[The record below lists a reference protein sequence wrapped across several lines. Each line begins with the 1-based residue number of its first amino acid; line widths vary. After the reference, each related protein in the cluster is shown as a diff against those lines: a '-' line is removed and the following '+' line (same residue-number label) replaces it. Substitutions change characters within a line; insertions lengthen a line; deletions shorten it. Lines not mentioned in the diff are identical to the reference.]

1 MKKLR
6 IAFFDAK
13 LYDKAFFDE
22 ANKKYGYDIKYF
34 QSRLSENNVIV
45 TKDADTVCAFVND
58 IIDKKVADALSDNGI
73 TLIALRSAG
82 YNNVDLQ
89 AVFGRIHVVSVP
101 AYSPNAVAE
110 HAVALMLSLN
120 RKIHKAYYRTRD
132 NNFNINGL
140 LGFDMAGKTV
150 GIIGTGKIGVL
161 VARILKG
168 FEMEVLAFDKFP
180 DKKNEK
186 KYGFSYVDLNTLYKK
201 SNIITLHCPL
211 TPETKHVINK
221 KSIDKMKDGVM
232 IINTGRGKLINTV
245 DLIAAL
251 KRGRVG
257 SAGLDVYEEESEYFF
272 EDHSS
277 TIISD
282 DVLARLLTFPNVLIT
297 SHQGFFTEEALTNI
311 AKTTLEN
318 IRLYFEEDKL
328 PNEICY
334 RCSEFGS
341 GKPCA
346 KERTGKCFELTL
358 VKT

>member
-13 LYDKAFFDE
+13 PYDKEFFDE
-22 ANKKYGYDIKYF
+22 TNKKYGFDIKYF

-58 IIDKKVADALSDNGI
+58 IINRKVADELYNNGI
-73 TLIALRSAG
+73 TLVALRSAG
-82 YNNVDLQ
+82 YNNVDLSS
-89 AVFGRIHVVSVP
+89 VFGRIHVVRVP

-110 HAVALMLSLN
+110 HTVGLMLSLN

-132 NNFNINGL
+132 SNFNINGL
-140 LGFDMAGKTV
+140 LGFDMAGKTA
-150 GIIGTGKIGVL
+150 GIIGTGRIGIL
-161 VARILKG
+161 VAKILKG
-168 FEMEVLAFDKFP
+168 FDMKVIAYDKFP

-186 KYGFSYVDLNTLYKK
+186 KYGFSYVSLDTLYKQAD
-201 SNIITLHCPL
+201 IITLHCPL
-211 TPETKHVINK
+211 TPETIHI
-221 KSIDKMKDGVM
+221 IDKSSIKKMKGGVM
-232 IINTGRGKLINTV
+232 IINTGRGKLISTV

-251 KRGRVG
+251 KKGKIG

-272 EDHSS
+272 EDYSS
-277 TIISD
+277 AIIRD

-297 SHQGFFTEEALTNI
+297 SHQGFFTKEALQNI
-311 AKTTLEN
+311 AETTLVN
-318 IRLYFEEDKL
+318 IKLYFEENKL

-341 GKPCA
+341 KEPCR
-346 KERTGKCFELTL
+346 KEKTGRCF
-358 VKT
+358 

>member
-1 MKKLR
+1 MKKLK

-13 LYDKAFFDE
+13 QYDKDFFDE
-22 ANKKYGYDIKYF
+22 ANKEFGLDIKYF

-45 TKDADTVCAFVND
+45 TKDADAICAFVND
-58 IIDKKVADALSDNGI
+58 IINKKVADELYDNGI

-82 YNNVDLQ
+82 YNNVDLR
-89 AVFGRIHVVSVP
+89 AVFGRIHVVRVP
-101 AYSPNAVAE
+101 DYSPNAVAE

-132 NNFNINGL
+132 SNFNINGL

-161 VARILKG
+161 VSKILSG
-168 FEMEVLAFDKFP
+168 FDMKVIAYDKFP

-186 KYGFSYVDLNTLYKK
+186 KYGFTYVDLDTLYKE
-201 SNIITLHCPL
+201 SDIVTLHCPL
-211 TPETKHVINK
+211 TPETMHIID
-221 KSIDKMKDGVM
+221 KSSIKKMKDGVM
-232 IINTGRGKLINTV
+232 IINTGRGKLIDTV

-251 KRGRVG
+251 KKGKVG

-272 EDHSS
+272 EDYSS

-297 SHQGFFTEEALTNI
+297 SHQGFFTKEALQNI
-311 AKTTLEN
+311 AKTTLSN
-318 IRLYFEEDKL
+318 IKLYFEENKL

-341 GKPCA
+341 AVPCR
-346 KERTGKCFELTL
+346 KERTGSCF
-358 VKT
+358 